1 MNRCNDAIGYKLI
14 HLFQEKLKTA
24 LEPLHDKLRI
34 LEEFK
39 KTLHETAEHIM
50 VRI

>member
-1 MNRCNDAIGYKLI
+1 MNKRDNVIGYKPI
-14 HLFQEKLKTA
+14 HLFQEKLKIA